1 MRCQEFSTLI
11 QSYLDHELSR
21 EIETEWRQ
29 HLEECGACRANVRE
43 FETCLA
49 MMRRFMGDEMP
60 PKRLRERMTQRLGF
74 DFCNF
79 TSTAQRQK
87 NDGEVPELRAGR

>member
-1 MRCQEFSTLI
+1 
-11 QSYLDHELSR
+11 LDHELSG

-29 HLEECGACRANVRE
+29 HLEACGACRANLQE

-60 PKRLRERMTQRLGF
+60 PKRLRERMKQRLGF
-74 DFCNF
+74 DCFDVRDVIPK
-79 TSTAQRQK
+79 AQHQK
-87 NDGEVPELRAGR
+87 NDEEAQP